1 MHCTGEPAA
10 GITSNADDVLAILQ
24 RVVPRPCTIH
34 PADLA
39 RVGLFC
45 ARTGRGGGA
54 VVDGLLCVLSGDGDG
69 VVCRGVVDGLP
80 EVEVGRMGRRTRCSR
95 ARGKGRSV
103 GLRGGFRTGVKRLEA
118 SRRVEG
124 DSEVTGEWRTK
135 SSGFR
140 LRVDLQAKSRGLKGV
155 SVRRLTACP

>member
-1 MHCTGEPAA
+1 MHRTGEPAA
-10 GITSNADDVLAILQ
+10 GITRDADDVLAILQ

-39 RVGLFC
+39 RVGLSC

-54 VVDGLLCVLSGDGDG
+54 VVDRLLRVLSGDGNG
-69 VVCRGVVDGLP
+69 IVCRGIVDGLS

-103 GLRGGFRTGVKRLEA
+103 GLRGGFRTGVKRLKP

-124 DSEVTGEWRTK
+124 DSEVTGEWRSE
-135 SSGFR
+135 SSRFR
-140 LRVDLQAKSRGLKGV
+140 LRVDLQV
-155 SVRRLTACP
+155 